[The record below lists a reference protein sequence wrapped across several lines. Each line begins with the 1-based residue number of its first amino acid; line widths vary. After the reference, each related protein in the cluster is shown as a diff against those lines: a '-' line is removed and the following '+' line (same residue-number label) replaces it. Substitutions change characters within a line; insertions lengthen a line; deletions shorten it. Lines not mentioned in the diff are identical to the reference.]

1 MKGQNNPPMLTL
13 RNLLA
18 ALLLVCGSLTAH
30 AQFQFGGGAHLGLNF
45 NQFGVQA
52 RGQYTVNETWRGAA
66 NFTFYF
72 PEVGTAWE
80 FNPNAHYVFLNDE
93 TKTVYALA
101 GLGIYRFGLGNDD
114 LGLGGLGIRTSFT
127 DVGLN
132 VGGGI
137 NLPLGPV
144 TGYAEAKFGIGGSEF
159 GVSVGVL
166 FGN

>member
-1 MKGQNNPPMLTL
+1 MRTIL
-13 RNLLA
+13 RNSLLLA
-18 ALLLVCGSLTAH
+18 FFALASLTAQ
-30 AQFQFGGGAHLGLNF
+30 AQFSFGGGAVLGLNA
-45 NQFGVQA
+45 NEFGVQA
-52 RGQYTVNETWRGAA
+52 RGQYDINETWRGAA
-66 NFTFYF
+66 DFTLYF

-93 TKTVYALA
+93 TKTVYGLA
-101 GLGIYRFGLGNDD
+101 GLGIYHYGLGSDD
-114 LGLGGLGIRTSFT
+114 LGLGSLGIRTSFT

-144 TGYAEAKFGIGGSEF
+144 TGYAEAKYGIGGSEF